1 MNMVKSRFNVMF
13 EKGFW
18 VAYLEVFHKD
28 EYQVGRYVFGP
39 EPTEP
44 EVFEF
49 IVNNDYSRV
58 RLSRAFKE
66 KSKKEPQRINPKR
79 RQREVAKERN
89 KKSPCTKAQEAL
101 KVHMEEW
108 KRVSN
113 KKKKEE
119 RHKEKEER
127 YLKKQLKKK
136 EKKKG
141 H

>member
-1 MNMVKSRFNVMF
+1 MNMVKSRFNVLF
-13 EKGFW
+13 ENGFW
-18 VAYLEVFHKD
+18 VGYLEVFYN
-28 EYQVGRYVFGP
+28 ERYQVSRHVFGP

-49 IVNNDYSRV
+49 ILNNHYSRM
-58 RLSRAFKE
+58 RLSKGLKE
-66 KSKKEPQRINPKR
+66 KSKKDPGKINPKR
-79 RQREVAKERN
+79 RQREVSKERK

-101 KVHMEEW
+101 KIHMEEV
-108 KRVSN
+108 KKVS
-113 KKKKEE
+113 KKKKREKRE
-119 RHKEKEER
+119 KEKEEK